1 MVTIGGSWEATLL
14 IGGGL
19 LFLWLILLALTRSA
33 GVVTVSVQCPR
44 TGDTTVLQHITD
56 ERSYLTD
63 VVSCAAFSHGRPIT
77 CGLPCLTGRI
87 RPRVCARV
95 QRLVTV

>member
-1 MVTIGGSWEATLL
+1 MVTIGGSWDTALL
-14 IGGGL
+14 IGGVL
-19 LFLWLILLALTRSA
+19 LFLWLMFLAITRSVGA
-33 GVVTVSVQCPR
+33 VTVSVRCPR

-63 VVSCAAFSHGRPIT
+63 VVSCAAFPHGRPIT
-77 CGLPCLTGRI
+77 CGLPCLTERI
-87 RPRVCARV
+87 RPRVCARA